1 MNIDMYFVIFLST
14 FIVGIESLI
23 LFLQYRSIKEDEYKT
38 SLFWWTLSTIF
49 YLFSYIT
56 GYLRGTTFLGLFAI
70 ILNNFFSLSAVIGIY
85 IGTVKYYKEY
95 SLKKWHFISTGIAVL
110 IASYYTLINYNLQI
124 RSINFSMFIAIISLM
139 TARVIYKNCIF
150 KDQISKLF
158 FLLMNTHG
166 LFYLL
171 RAIIYFLNP
180 DKELFSASSINKFTS
195 IEFLLFSIMLTF
207 CYVLMLNF
215 KLTSKTLEDKENLEM
230 ILNTN
235 PEILLITRKID
246 GKIVIA
252 NDILTKK
259 LGYLRDE
266 VLGKTTFELNI
277 WNNKEK
283 REEFVKNLENL
294 ENIEVEISKKNGEK
308 IMCLISANI
317 IKIKGEDHII
327 SILRDI
333 TERKELEMK
342 LEENED
348 FLSDIIENNPALIY
362 AKDVKGRYKLVNRTW
377 ENFMKMESENVIGKT
392 DLELFGESVA
402 ENVVKVDNTVLNGE
416 NALEKE
422 EILSDSN
429 GIRYFLSNKFP
440 MKNKDKI
447 ISGICGVSLEITE
460 QKKSEEKIKDLLEQI
475 EIEKRYA
482 EMNSV
487 TDTLTRINNRRYFDD
502 ILRREFYNLKRNGLP
517 LSMIIMDVDYFK
529 KYNDTYGHQGGDEC
543 LKTVAK
549 AIKKSV
555 PRETDTVA
563 RYGGEEFTVIL
574 PNTDRYGA
582 MELAERIRSAVESL
596 NIPHN
601 SSLISDRVTMSLG
614 VATAYKKN
622 LSFPEQI
629 ISFADE
635 ALYKAKEKG
644 RNRIEFSESLSKLEN
659 NTNLVTL
666 TWNGVDE
673 SGNHTIDEQHKT
685 LLEDSNKLITALIN
699 RASKE
704 ECTRYLDKLIEDI
717 KIHFKDEEDI
727 FLKTKYPYA
736 KNHIISHEN
745 LIKKA
750 EILRNKNYP
759 IPPNLGEVIS
769 FVIYDVIA
777 QHLAIEDKGY
787 FPYISED
794 I

>member
-1 MNIDMYFVIFLST
+1 
-14 FIVGIESLI
+14 
-23 LFLQYRSIKEDEYKT
+23 
-38 SLFWWTLSTIF
+38 
-49 YLFSYIT
+49 
-56 GYLRGTTFLGLFAI
+56 
-70 ILNNFFSLSAVIGIY
+70 
-85 IGTVKYYKEY
+85 
-95 SLKKWHFISTGIAVL
+95 
-110 IASYYTLINYNLQI
+110 
-124 RSINFSMFIAIISLM
+124 M
-139 TARVIYKNCIF
+139 TAKVIYKNCTF
-150 KDQISKLF
+150 KNRITKLF
-158 FLLMNTHG
+158 FLIITTHG
-166 LFYLL
+166 LFYLF
-171 RAIIYFLNP
+171 RTIVYFINP
-180 DKELFSASSINKFTS
+180 DKGLFTASFINKLTS
-195 IEFLLFSIMLTF
+195 IEFLLFSIILTF
-207 CYVLMLNF
+207 SYILLLNF
-215 KLTSKTLEDKENLEM
+215 KLTSKIFEDKENLEM

-235 PEILLITRKID
+235 PEVLLITRKVD
-246 GKIVIA
+246 GKIVMS

-259 LGYLRDE
+259 LGYSKNE
-266 VLGKTTFELNI
+266 ILGKTTFDLNI

-283 REEFVKNLENL
+283 RDEFVKNLENL

-308 IMCLISANI
+308 IMCLISANT
-317 IKIKGEDHII
+317 IKIKGEEHII

-333 TERKELEMK
+333 TERKDLEMK

-377 ENFMKMESENVIGKT
+377 ENLIGMNSESVIGKT

-402 ENVVKVDNTVLNGE
+402 ENVAKADNIVLSGE

-422 EILSDSN
+422 ETLSDSN
-429 GIRYFLSNKFP
+429 GTRYFLSNKFP
-440 MKNKDKI
+440 MRNKDKI

-460 QKKSEEKIKDLLEQI
+460 QKKSEEKIKDLLEQL
-475 EIEKRYA
+475 EIEKKYA

-487 TDTLTRINNRRYFDD
+487 TDALTRINNRRYFDD

-517 LSMIIMDVDYFK
+517 LSMLLMDIDYFK

-543 LKTVAK
+543 LKTVAQ

-555 PRETDTVA
+555 QRETDTVA
-563 RYGGEEFTVIL
+563 RYGGEEFAVIL

-582 MELAERIRSAVESL
+582 MELAEKIKNTVENL
-596 NIPHN
+596 NIPHK

-644 RNRIEFSESLSKLEN
+644 RNRFEFSESLSQLEN
-659 NTNLVTL
+659 KTNLVTL
-666 TWNGVDE
+666 TWNRLDE
-673 SGNHTIDEQHKT
+673 SGNHTIDKQHKT
-685 LLEDSNKLITALIN
+685 LLEDSNILITALIN
-699 RASKE
+699 RERKE
-704 ECTRYLDKLIEDI
+704 ECAKHLDKLMEDI
-717 KIHFKDEEDI
+717 KTHFKDEEDI

-759 IPPNLGEVIS
+759 VPPNLGEVVS

-787 FPYISED
+787 FPYISPD
-794 I
+794 IKDNHI